1 MNTLLKLGDGSLIN
15 GLLIFLLAVSG
26 LILAIRGAIANIEKM
41 AEKMEA
47 KRMTKNWQIG
57 THFLFIIL
65 SYLALVYA
73 IKQLL

>member
-1 MNTLLKLGDGSLIN
+1 MDTLLKLVDGSLIN

-57 THFLFIIL
+57 THFLFLIL
-65 SYLALVYA
+65 RVHNLEL
-73 IKQLL
+73 

>member
-1 MNTLLKLGDGSLIN
+1 MENLLILGDGSWLSGLLILPFAIN
-15 GLLIFLLAVSG
+15 GLVLV
-26 LILAIRGAIANIEKM
+26 IRGAIANIEKM

-57 THFLFIIL
+57 THFLFLIL